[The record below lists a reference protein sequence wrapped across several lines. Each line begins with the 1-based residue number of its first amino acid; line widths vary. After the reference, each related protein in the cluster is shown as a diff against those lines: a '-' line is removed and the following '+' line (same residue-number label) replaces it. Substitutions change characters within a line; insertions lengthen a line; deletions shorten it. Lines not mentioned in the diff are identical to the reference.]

1 MSDNKGHND
10 DLYAYRDIPENPIIL
25 DFSKCNSIT
34 ALHTMLND
42 KFGLPLFCGK
52 NWDAFWDLAR
62 DCFYGEE
69 ENYIV
74 EIHNFYTMEKKLYN
88 YCKPML
94 EIFEDIQKENSNV
107 FFVYIS

>member
-1 MSDNKGHND
+1 MSDNKEHND

-74 EIHNFYTMEKKLYN
+74 EIHNFYTMEKKV
-88 YCKPML
+88 
-94 EIFEDIQKENSNV
+94 EF
-107 FFVYIS
+107 

>member
-1 MSDNKGHND
+1 MSDNKEHND
-10 DLYAYRDIPENPIIL
+10 DLYAYRDIPENPLIL
-25 DFSKCNSIT
+25 DLTKCNSIT

-74 EIHNFYTMEKKLYN
+74 EIHNFYTMEKKLCN

-107 FFVYIS
+107 FFAYIS

>member
-1 MSDNKGHND
+1 MEK
-10 DLYAYRDIPENPIIL
+10 AIL
-25 DFSKCNSIT
+25 DLTDCKYLLEMHERIKT
-34 ALHTMLND
+34 ALQ
-42 KFGLPLFCGK
+42 FPPYYGR

-74 EIHNFYTMEKKLYN
+74 EIHNFYTMEKKLCN

-107 FFVYIS
+107 FFAYIS

>member
-1 MSDNKGHND
+1 MIERKKYTQEE
-10 DLYAYRDIPENPIIL
+10 LAYRDIPENPIIL

-34 ALHTMLND
+34 TLHTMLND

-74 EIHNFYTMEKKLYN
+74 EIHNFYTMEKKLQN

-107 FFVYIS
+107 FFAYIS